1 MMQAATEFETSI
13 CRLAQLARATGIH
26 LVVATQRPSV
36 NVITGTIKAN
46 IASRIAFMVASQVD
60 SRTILDLN
68 GAEKLVGSGDMLF
81 LPPDAP
87 AGKPVRLQG
96 AYISERDAGTLVEF
110 LKKQGKPHYQKAA
123 VDSAGSVNLKTADAG
138 STEEAEDEMFE
149 RALEFV
155 LATKHAS
162 ASMLQRK
169 FKLGYTRAAR
179 LIDMMEERGY
189 VGPHDGR
196 KAREVFASPQDRI
209 AERVRGGDLSEEDD
223 LDSDTD
229 DFEEDEEEDYEDE

>member
-1 MMQAATEFETSI
+1 
-13 CRLAQLARATGIH
+13 H

-96 AYISERDAGTLVEF
+96 AYISERDIGAIMSF

-123 VDSAGSVNLKTADAG
+123 VESAGSVELKTLDGGGAED
-138 STEEAEDEMFE
+138 AEDEMFE
-149 RALEFV
+149 KALEFV

-209 AERVRGGDLSEEDD
+209 AELARSGQLEEEEDSEEDSEVPETMD
-223 LDSDTD
+223 E
-229 DFEEDEEEDYEDE
+229 FDEE